1 MIFISIVPCK
11 VSANSSANECL
22 LDGWRDERI
31 EGRMDGLDGLRRNQ
45 QGTHYPWCHLSSST
59 AKKWNVLVIT
69 IF

>member
-1 MIFISIVPCK
+1 MIFISIFPCK
-11 VSANSSANECL
+11 FSANSSGNKCL
-22 LDGWRDERI
+22 LDGWMDERI

-45 QGTHYPWCHLSSST
+45 QGTHYSWCHLSSST